1 MMFEAVTIAGVDNT
15 IGMPIYLL
23 PLTEAGDQTASVD
36 ATTEGEIT
44 VSNMPGF
51 ELSIPAGSATFGDG
65 STTGTISVTQ
75 VHRDKVPMPPPGG
88 LAPKMVFTIQ
98 PPDVVFDPPAPITY
112 PNAEGHP
119 PGAIVELFSFDHD
132 LGQFVSIGTGQVS
145 EDGLLIESDPGVGII
160 KGGWHYPAPEPTKD
174 TCSGTDVPCDDPDP
188 TDCLDISGSFNACLF
203 GGSCDVDPRPA
214 CASCGEGGTKVCDA
228 NVQCVTPRITLIPQ
242 ALGLKI
248 THRNTLPIEPGVAVS
263 VVVEKEEKELQVNID
278 PTCVVASL
286 ANSNPNVASV
296 SEALVVNGETVT
308 VTAKSKGTTKITATA
323 LDGDAQSNSV
333 TVAVQTEFRYTC
345 ELSLL
350 AEIILPPLK
359 ECEAC
364 QNAQVGFCGSILDN
378 VEAALACE
386 AHRRGALGV
395 CSGLGGDDDNYP
407 EFIFF
412 CP

>member
-160 KGGWHYPAPEPTKD
+160 KGGWHYPAPGPSGG
-174 TCSGTDVPCDDPDP
+174 TCSGTGFPCEDLDP
-188 TDCLDISGSFNACLF
+188 TDCLDISGIVNACA
-203 GGSCDVDPRPA
+203 GTECDETERPVCAICGSSGA
-214 CASCGEGGTKVCDA
+214 MVCDA
-228 NVQCVTPRITLIPQ
+228 NVQCVTPQVTLTPTTLSLDLTESPMGQIE
-242 ALGLKI
+242 I
-248 THRNTLPIEPGVAVS
+248 NTHPPNTNSDSQCPNAFVNVS
-263 VVVEKEEKELQVNID
+263 N
-278 PTCVVASL
+278 T
-286 ANSNPNVASV
+286 NVASV
-296 SEALVVNGETVT
+296 DPSVAIDGEVLT
-308 VTAKSKGTTKITATA
+308 VTAQGVGTATITATYA
-323 LDGDAQSNSV
+323 GAVSNSV
-333 TVAVQTEFRYTC
+333 TVKVIKTHTFTCDRDIPSPPDPNTVFVC
-345 ELSLL
+345 ELCRLDSL
-350 AEIILPPLK
+350 
-359 ECEAC
+359 
-364 QNAQVGFCGSILDN
+364 GFCADFSFDNALSAICLDASKAETLVCNATGSFEFSF
-378 VEAALACE
+378 VEQ
-386 AHRRGALGV
+386 
-395 CSGLGGDDDNYP
+395 
-407 EFIFF
+407 
-412 CP
+412 